1 MRKFIV
7 ESFLLTVVICITGY
21 FLYNRSIPS
30 SIAERIHNIDKK
42 LDIINLGTSHANC
55 FIYDNSVINGKRI
68 NREGNTLYYDLQNY
82 IYLNDN
88 NYLSKDAIIIIPVS
102 YFVFGLDE
110 NRTDRSPDDS
120 FVNDFYYY
128 LPDNQIFS
136 YSEKKRSNLVIYT
149 IQKNFR
155 SLISSDDLK
164 AENSL
169 TNIELNKHASSRVK
183 KHKMLAEYSSNKKNL
198 NYIENLI
205 NEIIKNNHLPI
216 LVSTPYHNSYNT
228 NFGKVWLEN
237 NYFKIMSYLATKYN
251 INYLDYSDDDRFCF
265 EDNFF
270 SNSDHLNV
278 EGSKKFSSIFFS
290 DIEFFLFK

>member
-7 ESFLLTVVICITGY
+7 ESFLLTVVICITWY
-21 FLYNRSIPS
+21 FLYNRSITS
-30 SIAERIHNIDKK
+30 SIAERINNIDKK

-136 YSEKKRSNLVIYT
+136 YSEK
-149 IQKNFR
+149 
-155 SLISSDDLK
+155 
-164 AENSL
+164 
-169 TNIELNKHASSRVK
+169 
-183 KHKMLAEYSSNKKNL
+183 
-198 NYIENLI
+198 
-205 NEIIKNNHLPI
+205 
-216 LVSTPYHNSYNT
+216 
-228 NFGKVWLEN
+228 
-237 NYFKIMSYLATKYN
+237 
-251 INYLDYSDDDRFCF
+251 
-265 EDNFF
+265 
-270 SNSDHLNV
+270 
-278 EGSKKFSSIFFS
+278 
-290 DIEFFLFK
+290 